1 MKAQLKI
8 VYDPTDP
15 ERRRIPAG
23 KTCADCYHINTCI
36 SSFGGNKLNT
46 ECVFSS
52 SFFYIKKNLVKVK
65 HETI

>member
-15 ERRRIPAG
+15 ERRRIPEG

-46 ECVFSS
+46 ECVFSP
-52 SFFYIKKNLVKVK
+52 SFFYIKKKPVGVNR
-65 HETI
+65 ES